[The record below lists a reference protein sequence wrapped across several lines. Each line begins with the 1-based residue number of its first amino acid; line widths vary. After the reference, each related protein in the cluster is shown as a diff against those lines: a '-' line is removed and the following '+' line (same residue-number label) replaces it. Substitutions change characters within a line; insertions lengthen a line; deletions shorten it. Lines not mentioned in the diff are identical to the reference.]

1 MLGSG
6 RARAATP
13 RSYRRDAVGRYRR
26 DAVTLTSFS
35 ALLGFGVL
43 NAGLGP
49 ALPYLR
55 LAEHVSYLASVLH
68 QVAFAVGGGLAGV
81 LLARA
86 RWVPARS
93 LAIRGGMVG
102 AAVAWLAVGYG
113 DRLVLTVGAAFVVSL
128 LATIALIRV
137 WALLADEHGPL
148 RAVAM
153 AEGEVAVSFGG
164 VVSPLLIG
172 VCAGTGFGWRGGFV
186 LAAGLVVVTVLLGI
200 RVRLPAPVAVPS
212 VLTGP
217 AGTRRGPAPTLVMV
231 VAIVALE
238 FALSFWLASYLGDDV
253 GLSRPAA
260 AGTVSALYVANL
272 LGRLL
277 ASRLAHVLRTELL
290 LAAAFLLAVAG
301 LPALLLAHGSVAAL
315 IGLAVT
321 GLGIGAMFPLTSALH
336 VGAGRRSADNAV
348 GEVLA
353 AASIGQIAG
362 PVIVAGIAQPLGLR
376 VGLLALVAFTATA
389 AAGLWWHMLSSGHG
403 SGHASDPVTTGA
415 DPAD

>member
-6 RARAATP
+6 SDP
-13 RSYRRDAVGRYRR
+13 IGRYRR
-26 DAVTLTSFS
+26 DSVTFACFA

-55 LAEHVSYLASVLH
+55 RAEHVSYLASVLH

-81 LLARA
+81 LVARA

-93 LAIRGGMVG
+93 PAIRFGLLG

-128 LATIALIRV
+128 LATVALIRL

-153 AEGEVAVSFGG
+153 AEGEVVVSLGG

-172 VCAGTGFGWRGGFV
+172 VAASTGFGWRGGFL
-186 LAAGLVVVTVLLGI
+186 LAAGLVVASVLLGL
-200 RVRLPAPVAVPS
+200 RVRLPAPAPVPS
-212 VLTGP
+212 APPGAP
-217 AGTRRGPAPTLVMV
+217 GTRRLPAPTLVMV

-260 AGTVSALYVANL
+260 ATAVSALYLANL
-272 LGRLL
+272 VGRLL
-277 ASRLAHVLRTELL
+277 ASRLAHVVRTEGL
-290 LAAAFLLAVAG
+290 LAAAFLFAAAG
-301 LPALLLAHGSVAAL
+301 LPALLLAHGSLTAL
-315 IGLAVT
+315 VGLSVT

-336 VGAGRRSADNAV
+336 VGAGRRGADSAM
-348 GEVLA
+348 GEVLT
-353 AASIGQIAG
+353 AASIGQVAG

-376 VGLLALVAFTATA
+376 IGLLALIGYTGA
-389 AAGLWWHMLSSGHG
+389 AAACLWWHTRARVVL
-403 SGHASDPVTTGA
+403 
-415 DPAD
+415 